1 MIDAE
6 FKDLKIGF
14 NYKSLIKKI
23 QYYIIKITIK
33 KLCFLQFFFKY

>member
-6 FKDLKIGF
+6 FKDLKISF

-23 QYYIIKITIK
+23 EYYIIKITIN
-33 KLCFLQFFFKY
+33 KLFFFQFFFSY